1 MQWKKILF
9 WSGFCLCLLA
19 GCKDLTAPEQD
30 CDVAGTNVQGNQGV
44 NGRCITKKS
53 NAPVLMPE
61 RNSAPLVTLSVDK
74 SVTEIGNCLHS
85 NMQSRFK
92 LPSEFYKVTVYA
104 NGSQTLAL
112 VNPFTKLE
120 GLQIDVVKAGPNHSI
135 INLYDNGMV
144 ISKAWQKFPMLCS

>member
-19 GCKDLTAPEQD
+19 GCKDLTAPQQNCEMAGANVLESQD
-30 CDVAGTNVQGNQGV
+30 VKGQ
-44 NGRCITKKS
+44 CITKKID
-53 NAPVLMPE
+53 APVLMPE

-85 NMQSRFK
+85 NMQTRFK
-92 LPSEFYKVTVYA
+92 LPSEFYKVTVYT

-112 VNPFTKLE
+112 VNPFTKQE
-120 GLQIDVVKAGPNHSI
+120 GLQIDIVKAGPNHSI

-144 ISKAWQKFPMLCS
+144 ISKAWQQFPKLCS

>member
-9 WSGFCLCLLA
+9 WPCFCLSILA
-19 GCKDLTAPEQD
+19 GCTDLASPVSSCEL
-30 CDVAGTNVQGNQGV
+30 AGEKGKLV
-44 NGRCITKKS
+44 NGQCVSKK
-53 NAPVLMPE
+53 NDTPILMPE
-61 RNSAPLVTLSVDK
+61 RNSAPVVTISVDK
-74 SVTEIGNCLHS
+74 PVDEVGSCLHS

-92 LPSEFYKVTVYA
+92 LPSEFYKVIVYA

-135 INLYDNGMV
+135 VNLYDNGMV
-144 ISKAWQKFPMLCS
+144 ISKAWQQFPNLCL

>member
-1 MQWKKILF
+1 M
-9 WSGFCLCLLA
+9 
-19 GCKDLTAPEQD
+19 
-30 CDVAGTNVQGNQGV
+30 
-44 NGRCITKKS
+44 
-53 NAPVLMPE
+53 
-61 RNSAPLVTLSVDK
+61 TLSVDK

>member
-9 WSGFCLCLLA
+9 WSSFCLCLLA

-44 NGRCITKKS
+44 NRRCITKKS

-120 GLQIDVVKAGPNHSI
+120 GLQIDVVKTGPNHSI

-144 ISKAWQKFPMLCS
+144 ISKAWQKFPKLCS